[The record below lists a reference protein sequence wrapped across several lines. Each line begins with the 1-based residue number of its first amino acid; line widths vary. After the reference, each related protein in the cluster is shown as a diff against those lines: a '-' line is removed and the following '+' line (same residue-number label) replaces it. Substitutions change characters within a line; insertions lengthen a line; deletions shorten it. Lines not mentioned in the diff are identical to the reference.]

1 MKKVITILVLSV
13 CVLWSCSDDD
23 ETNALPKT
31 AVTFKFS
38 HNWNGAEVT
47 NADFN
52 SIEYFTEMNDE
63 LSIEKLRYLISKV
76 TFQTSNGNTI
86 VMNGYNLVDVT
97 NGTNMTF
104 IPNEELT
111 VGTYTNVS
119 FTFGFDNADNIEGE
133 YPDLNTANWGVPMMM
148 GGGYHFMQLEG
159 KFINNVAAET
169 GYAYHAI
176 KAVNNSDPDNLI
188 FQDTFFTVDLG
199 EVIIRENA
207 GIEVKM
213 NIAEWFK
220 NPNPWDLNDRHN
232 MLMPNF
238 DAQVDMWENGQSVFS
253 LGEVTP

>member
-1 MKKVITILVLSV
+1 MKKIVTILVLSII
-13 CVLWSCSDDD
+13 VLASCGDDD
-23 ETNALPKT
+23 TQSLPKT
-31 AVTFKFS
+31 EVTFSFS
-38 HNWNGAEVT
+38 HNWDGTEVT

-52 SIEYFTEMNDE
+52 NIQYFTEKNDE

-76 TFQTSNGNTI
+76 TFHKPNGETI
-86 VMNGYNLVDVT
+86 VVDGYNLVDVT
-97 NGTNMTF
+97 NASNMTF
-104 IPNEELT
+104 TPSETLT
-111 VGTYTNVS
+111 VGTYSNVS
-119 FTFGFDNADNIEGE
+119 FTFGFDNEDNIDGA
-133 YPDLNTANWGVPMMM
+133 YADLNSTSWGVPMMM

-159 KFINNVAAET
+159 KFIDNVASET

-176 KAVNNSDPDNLI
+176 KAVDNSDPNNLV

-199 EVIIRENA
+199 EVVIRENA

-220 NPNPWDLNDRHN
+220 NPHTWDLNDRHS

-238 DAQVDMWENGQSVFS
+238 DAQIDMFKNGATVFS